1 MTQRLNYSIE
11 NHLRQNLTNI
21 KKLISYLKTP
31 AEIIDS
37 FKNRLAFLSTGF
49 SRIIKNNFQIAV
61 KDLYLLSNNL
71 KISNDLLKF
80 NKSNLKNRSQNLE
93 SLVKRE
99 FKISIEKYQN
109 FLRLLE
115 TNSIHSNLNKGYS
128 ILSKN
133 KKIIN
138 DSKLIKDNDT
148 LSAILKD
155 RTIKIKIKKIN

>member
-1 MTQRLNYSIE
+1 
-11 NHLRQNLTNI
+11 
-21 KKLISYLKTP
+21 
-31 AEIIDS
+31 
-37 FKNRLAFLSTGF
+37 
-49 SRIIKNNFQIAV
+49 
-61 KDLYLLSNNL
+61 LLSNNL

-80 NKSNLKNRSQNLE
+80 NKSNLKTRSQNLE

-128 ILSKN
+128 ILSKD

>member
-1 MTQRLNYSIE
+1 M
-11 NHLRQNLTNI
+11 
-21 KKLISYLKTP
+21 SYLKTP
-31 AEIIDS
+31 VEIIDL
-37 FKNRLAFLSTGF
+37 FKNRVAFFSTGF
-49 SRIIKNNFQIAV
+49 SRIIKNNFQIAA

-80 NKSNLKNRSQNLE
+80 NKSNLKTVSQNLD
-93 SLVKRE
+93 SSVKRE
-99 FKISIEKYQN
+99 LKTRIENYHN

-115 TNSIHSNLNKGYS
+115 TNSIHSNLKKGYS
-128 ILSKN
+128 ILSKD